1 MAGRQ
6 GGEVRQTILVL
17 DNDLAVDQSGMA
29 LEFPAGLDHSAVLVR
44 PVIPSH
50 YPRAVQLRELAPGE

>member
-44 PVIPSH
+44 PVMTAATES
-50 YPRAVQLRELAPGE
+50 ADDVASVNT